1 MEYKIL
7 GSTGV
12 KISSF
17 CLGTD
22 NFADPTPEKESI
34 NILDAAID
42 AGINLFDTGD
52 VYADGEGERIIGRA
66 LKNNGK
72 RHDILI
78 ATKVDHG
85 EPQPGL
91 PHGFA
96 QSHLTK
102 KSNYISPNL
111 YGHTRLSI
119 IKACEKSLKRLKTD
133 YIDLYQ
139 LHRPSS
145 IVPIEETLDVLT
157 DLIKQGKIRYIGCS
171 THPAWKVAESIRISE
186 KCHFSKI
193 STEQSPYNLL
203 DRRIENELIPMC
215 EYYGLGLITWAPL
228 AMGVLAGRYKKN
240 KQSPKNS
247 RAILRGGFYADRVN
261 ERGIDA
267 GLKFN
272 KIAIN
277 LGLTSAQLA
286 VLWVKHQKGV
296 TAPLIGPR
304 TIKQLKEFIKII
316 DMSIDESVCDLCDQ
330 IVPPGSAVADFHNTA
345 PWMKMRI

>member
-1 MEYKIL
+1 MEYRIL

-34 NILDAAID
+34 EILNAAID

-102 KSNYISPNL
+102 KSNCVTPNSH
-111 YGHTRLSI
+111 GHSRLSI

-145 IVPIEETLDVLT
+145 IVPIEETLDVLN
-157 DLIKQGKIRYIGCS
+157 DLIRQGKVRYIGCS

-186 KCHFSKI
+186 KNNFSKI
-193 STEQSPYNLL
+193 VTEQSPYNLL

-215 EYYGLGLITWAPL
+215 EHYGLGLIAWAPL

-240 KQSPKNS
+240 NKNPSNS
-247 RAILRGGFYADRVN
+247 RANLRGGFYADRVN
-261 ERGIDA
+261 ERGIEA
-267 GLKFN
+267 GVKLKI
-272 KIAIN
+272 IAEKW
-277 LGLTSAQLA
+277 GLTSAQLA

-304 TIKQLKEFIKII
+304 TIKQLKDFIKIFDI
-316 DMSIDESVCDLCDQ
+316 DIDDSIIEECDK
-330 IVPPGSAVADFHNTA
+330 IVPQGSAIADFHNTA
-345 PWMKMRI
+345 PWMKMEI